1 MGSAR
6 GAAGAPGLSR
16 PTQPGPTRNKVRD
29 TRDVGAFPGRI
40 TAAAA
45 GSVPAD
51 WGAPGDRAGALRARL
66 HARLHARLPDSS
78 SGVGKAAEDGWCPC
92 QGQPGCSD
100 PGAAAER
107 RCGRWAGAQSCS
119 PPSGGA
125 VPCRRRRRSAP
136 DNQMGSF
143 TRRFMYHTLYTA
155 SQYQILFFLFVLFES
170 PCVRET
176 IF

>member
-1 MGSAR
+1 MGLPALP
-6 GAAGAPGLSR
+6 APHSLDPPVTTCGIPGMWALSQAESQQQQQGQSQQ
-16 PTQPGPTRNKVRD
+16 TGTRQETVQE
-29 TRDVGAFPGRI
+29 
-40 TAAAA
+40 
-45 GSVPAD
+45 GSVP
-51 WGAPGDRAGALRARL
+51 GSVPGCQTPPRVSGKLPRMAGACARGSRA
-66 HARLHARLPDSS
+66 ART
-78 SGVGKAAEDGWCPC
+78 
-92 QGQPGCSD
+92 

-107 RCGRWAGAQSCS
+107 RCGHWAGAQSCLS
-119 PPSGGA
+119 PSGGA
-125 VPCRRRRRSAP
+125 VPHRRRCRSAP